1 MADLGTGDVK
11 ASSLI
16 NDISDISFTKIF
28 IIIVS
33 VWFLI
38 FITRKLLPVLARHG
52 PSRLRLYFL
61 AAVPFIR
68 LCLLAASVLMIIPI
82 VFNITLQNFL
92 VIAGAVSVAIGFAF
106 KDLASSLIA
115 GVVAIFERTYRPG
128 DWVKIGDAYGEVQQV
143 GLRAITLRTADDDI
157 ITIAHDRIWSD
168 NIGNSNDGQQ
178 TLMCV
183 ANFYLDAAHDAAIMR
198 GVLHDIALTSAY
210 LDYSRPVLVLLEEA
224 PWGSHYKLKAYPFDM
239 RDQFE
244 FVSDLI
250 VRGKPAIRETG
261 GREVQVPV
269 IGQVSG
275 GGGANELILQGR

>member
-1 MADLGTGDVK
+1 MAGLDTGDVK
-11 ASSLI
+11 ASKLI
-16 NDISDISFTKIF
+16 NDIGDISFTQIF

-38 FITRKLLPVLARHG
+38 VITRKLFPVLARHG

-68 LCLLAASVLMIIPI
+68 LCLLAASVLMILPI
-82 VFNITLQNFL
+82 IFPLTLQNFL

-128 DWVKIGDAYGEVQQV
+128 DWVKIDDDYGEVQQV
-143 GLRAITLRTADDDI
+143 GLRAITLRTPDDDI
-157 ITIAHDRIWSD
+157 VTIAHDRIWNN
-168 NIGNSNDGQQ
+168 NISNSNDGEQ

-183 ANFYLDAAHDAAIMR
+183 ADFYLDASHDAAVMR
-198 GVLHDIALTSAY
+198 TVLHDIALTSAF
-210 LDYSRPVLVLLEEA
+210 LDYSKPVVVVLAEV
-224 PWGSHYKLKAYPFDM
+224 PWGSHYKLRAYPFDM

-244 FVSDLI
+244 FISDLT
-250 VRGKPAIRETG
+250 VRGKLGIREAG
-261 GREVQVPV
+261 GREVQAPAM
-269 IGQVSG
+269 IQAPGQG
-275 GGGANELILQGR
+275 

>member
-1 MADLGTGDVK
+1 MASLTTGDVK
-11 ASSLI
+11 ASKLI
-16 NDISDISFTKIF
+16 NDISDISFTQIF

-38 FITRKLLPVLARHG
+38 YITRKLLPVLARHG

-82 VFNITLQNFL
+82 IFNITLQNFL

-128 DWVKIGDAYGEVQQV
+128 DWVKIEDDYGEVQQV
-143 GLRAITLRTADDDI
+143 GLRAITLRTPDDDI
-157 ITIAHDRIWSD
+157 ITIAHDRIWD
-168 NIGNSNDGQQ
+168 NNISNSNDGEQ

-183 ANFYLDAAHDAAIMR
+183 ADFYLDAAHDAAAIR
-198 GVLHDIALTSAY
+198 TVLHDIALTSAY
-210 LDYSRPVLVLLEEA
+210 LDYSKPVLVILAEV

-244 FVSDLI
+244 FISDLS
-250 VRGKPAIRETG
+250 VRGKLGIREAG
-261 GREVQVPV
+261 GKEVQAPAM
-269 IGQVSG
+269 IQTPGQ
-275 GGGANELILQGR
+275 A

>member
-1 MADLGTGDVK
+1 MAGLDTGDVK
-11 ASSLI
+11 ASKLI
-16 NDISDISFTKIF
+16 NDIGDISFTQIF

-38 FITRKLLPVLARHG
+38 FITRKLFPVLARHG

-68 LCLLAASVLMIIPI
+68 LCLLAASVLMILPI
-82 VFNITLQNFL
+82 IFPLTLQNFL

-128 DWVKIGDAYGEVQQV
+128 DWVKIDDDYGEVQQV
-143 GLRAITLRTADDDI
+143 GLRAITLRTPDDDI
-157 ITIAHDRIWSD
+157 VTIAHDRIWNN
-168 NIGNSNDGQQ
+168 NISNSNDGEQ

-183 ANFYLDAAHDAAIMR
+183 ADFYLDASHDAAVMR
-198 GVLHDIALTSAY
+198 TVLHDIALTSAF
-210 LDYSRPVLVLLEEA
+210 LDYSKPVVVVLAEV
-224 PWGSHYKLKAYPFDM
+224 PWGSHYKLRAYPFDM

-244 FVSDLI
+244 FISDLT
-250 VRGKPAIRETG
+250 VRGKLGIREAG
-261 GREVQVPV
+261 GREVQAPAM
-269 IGQVSG
+269 IQAPGQG
-275 GGGANELILQGR
+275 

>member
-1 MADLGTGDVK
+1 MAGLDTGEVK
-11 ASSLI
+11 ASKLI
-16 NDISDISFTKIF
+16 NDIGDISFTQIF
-28 IIIVS
+28 IIVVS

-38 FITRKLLPVLARHG
+38 FITRKLLPVLAKHG

-82 VFNITLQNFL
+82 IFNITLQNFL

-128 DWVKIGDAYGEVQQV
+128 DWVKIDDDYGEVQQV
-143 GLRAITLRTADDDI
+143 GLRAITLRTPDDDI
-157 ITIAHDRIWSD
+157 VTIAHDRIWSN
-168 NIGNSNDGQQ
+168 NISNSNDGEQ

-183 ANFYLDAAHDAAIMR
+183 ADFYLDASHDAATMR
-198 GVLHDIALTSAY
+198 NVLHDIALTSAF
-210 LDYSRPVLVLLEEA
+210 LDYSKPVVVVLAEV
-224 PWGSHYKLKAYPFDM
+224 PWGSHYKLRAYPFDM

-244 FVSDLI
+244 FISDLT
-250 VRGKPAIRETG
+250 VRGKLGIREAG
-261 GREVQVPV
+261 GREVQAPV
-269 IGQVSG
+269 MIQAPGQG
-275 GGGANELILQGR
+275 

>member
-1 MADLGTGDVK
+1 MASLDTGDVK

-38 FITRKLLPVLARHG
+38 FVSRKVLPVLAKHG

-82 VFNITLQNFL
+82 IFNITLQNFL

-128 DWVKIGDAYGEVQQV
+128 DWVRIGDDYGEVQQV

-157 ITIAHDRIWSD
+157 ITIAHDRIWSN

-183 ANFYLDAAHDAAIMR
+183 ANFYLDAAHDASTMR

-210 LDYSRPVLVLLEEA
+210 LDYARPVLVILEEA

-244 FVSDLI
+244 FVSDLV
-250 VRGKPAIRETG
+250 VRAKPAIREAG
-261 GREVQVPV
+261 GREVQVPA

-275 GGGANELILQGR
+275 GGNELALEGR

>member
-1 MADLGTGDVK
+1 MAGLDTGDVK
-11 ASSLI
+11 ASKLI
-16 NDISDISFTKIF
+16 NDIGDISFTQIF
-28 IIIVS
+28 IIVVS

-38 FITRKLLPVLARHG
+38 FITRKLLPVLAKHG

-82 VFNITLQNFL
+82 IFNITLQNFL

-128 DWVKIGDAYGEVQQV
+128 DWVKIDDDYGEVQQV
-143 GLRAITLRTADDDI
+143 GLRAITLRTPDDDI
-157 ITIAHDRIWSD
+157 VTIAHDRIWSN
-168 NIGNSNDGQQ
+168 NISNSNDGEQ

-183 ANFYLDAAHDAAIMR
+183 ADFYLDASHDAAVMR
-198 GVLHDIALTSAY
+198 NVLHDIALTSAF
-210 LDYSRPVLVLLEEA
+210 LDYSKPVVVVLAEV
-224 PWGSHYKLKAYPFDM
+224 PWGSHYKLRAYPFDM

-244 FVSDLI
+244 FISDLT
-250 VRGKPAIRETG
+250 VRGKLGIREAG
-261 GREVQVPV
+261 GREVQAPAM
-269 IGQVSG
+269 IQAPGQ
-275 GGGANELILQGR
+275 E

>member
-1 MADLGTGDVK
+1 MAALDTGDVK
-11 ASSLI
+11 ASKLI
-16 NDISDISFTKIF
+16 NDIGDISFTQIF
-28 IIIVS
+28 IIVVS

-38 FITRKLLPVLARHG
+38 FITRKLLPVLAKHG

-82 VFNITLQNFL
+82 IFNITLQNFL

-128 DWVKIGDAYGEVQQV
+128 DWVKIDDDYGEVQQV
-143 GLRAITLRTADDDI
+143 GLRAITLRTPDDDI
-157 ITIAHDRIWSD
+157 VTIAHDRIWSN
-168 NIGNSNDGQQ
+168 NISNSNDGEQ

-183 ANFYLDAAHDAAIMR
+183 ADFYLDASHDAGIMR
-198 GVLHDIALTSAY
+198 NVLHDIALTSAF
-210 LDYSRPVLVLLEEA
+210 LDYSKPVVVVLAEV
-224 PWGSHYKLKAYPFDM
+224 PWGSHYKLRAYPFDM

-244 FVSDLI
+244 FISDLT
-250 VRGKPAIRETG
+250 VRGKLGIREAG
-261 GREVQVPV
+261 GREVQAPAM
-269 IGQVSG
+269 IQAPGQG
-275 GGGANELILQGR
+275 